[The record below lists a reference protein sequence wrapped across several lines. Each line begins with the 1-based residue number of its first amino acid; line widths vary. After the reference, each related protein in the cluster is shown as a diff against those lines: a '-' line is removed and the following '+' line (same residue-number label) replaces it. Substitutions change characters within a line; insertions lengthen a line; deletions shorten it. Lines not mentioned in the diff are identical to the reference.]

1 MRVVR
6 VIDLSHPVSPS
17 TQVYP
22 GDPTPVFT
30 SHASI
35 AGDGYNLLHIA
46 MGSQT
51 GTHVDAPRHIRDDG
65 DSVELLPLT
74 AFVGRGV
81 VLDVRGRV
89 GPGELIAPDLWG
101 EAELRSG
108 DIVLVHTGWSEY
120 FGTDEYFR
128 HPALSAAACRW
139 LLDHG
144 VRTVGI
150 DAPSIDPTG
159 DEILA
164 AHHVIADAGGVIWE
178 NLTNLARIDFDDPL
192 VSLLPIPFEGADG
205 APVRAVA
212 MQLEP

>member
-6 VIDLSHPVSPS
+6 IVDLSHPVSPS

-22 GDPTPVFT
+22 GDPSPVFT
-30 SHASI
+30 PHATI
-35 AGDGYNLLHIA
+35 AGDGYNLLHVA

-65 DSVELLPLT
+65 DSVDQLPVR

-81 VLDVRGRV
+81 VFDVRGRV
-89 GPGELIAPDLWG
+89 GPGGLITPDLWG
-101 EAELRSG
+101 ETDLRSG
-108 DIVLVHTGWSEY
+108 DIAVVHTGWSDH

-128 HPALSAAACRW
+128 HPALSPVACRW
-139 LLDHG
+139 LLARG
-144 VRTVGI
+144 ARTIGI

-164 AHHVIADAGGVIWE
+164 AHHVIADAGGVICE
-178 NLTNLARIDFDDPL
+178 NLTNLAGIDFDDPL

>member
-6 VIDLSHPVSPS
+6 IVDLSHTVSPS

-22 GDPTPVFT
+22 GDPAPVFT
-30 SHASI
+30 PHATI
-35 AGDGYNLLHIA
+35 GGDGYNLLHVA

-65 DSVELLPLT
+65 DSVDRLPPT

-81 VLDVRGRV
+81 VLDVRGRA
-89 GPGELIAPDLWG
+89 GRGELIGPDAWD
-101 EAELRSG
+101 EADFCSG
-108 DIVLVHTGWSEY
+108 DIALVHTGWSEH
-120 FGTDEYFR
+120 FGTDEYFH
-128 HPALSAAACRW
+128 HPALSADACRW
-139 LLDHG
+139 LLDRG

-159 DEILA
+159 DEELA
-164 AHHVIADAGGVIWE
+164 AHHVIADAGGVICE
-178 NLTNLARIDFDDPL
+178 NLTNLASIDFPDPL
-192 VSLLPIPFEGADG
+192 VNLLPIPLEGADG

-212 MQLEP
+212 VHLEI